1 VQNRN
6 DELCFLYSIL
16 AHIQRVESDR
26 NPSRVCHYRPHLAE
40 LVTTGLKFPLPV
52 SDVAKF
58 ERLKENIAV
67 NVVTFD
73 ESQPIL
79 LFVTPHRQRKHI
91 INLLLLT
98 NDETDAHH
106 YVLVRDLSHLVSGKT
121 KHHGKAF
128 VCQYCFHFFIC
139 EHTLTDHIP
148 NCSTHTPQAVTYPVE
163 RKDAVLHYKTTLKEF
178 PVAYVFYVDFET
190 FIEPSAD
197 RGSVSEHVP
206 SGFCCLKVSKFDD
219 EIFSRMFI
227 PAWT

>member
-1 VQNRN
+1 MQNRN

-67 NVVTFD
+67 NVVTFV

-98 NDETDAHH
+98 DDETDAHH

-139 EHTLTDHIP
+139 EHTLTDHIL
-148 NCSTHTPQAVTYPVE
+148 NCSTHTTGRNLSRRAE
-163 RKDAVLHYKTTLKEF
+163 R
-178 PVAYVFYVDFET
+178 
-190 FIEPSAD
+190 
-197 RGSVSEHVP
+197 RGSALQDHP
-206 SGFCCLKVSKFDD
+206 KR
-219 EIFSRMFI
+219 ISRRICFLCRF
-227 PAWT
+227 